1 MRYELRL
8 AKLIE
13 KGLAKSS
20 FPDLSVEVLAVMG
33 RLGSLDRALQALQEK
48 ENLYPLV
55 SDRAALIVQVPL
67 KLMETVI
74 LFNKKGGP
82 NPLEL
87 VRMLRSGFLGRWPRN
102 GSLKE
107 AFVLAQGTFPISKAV
122 KFH

>member
-87 VRMLRSGFLGRWPRN
+87 VMMLRSGLLGRWPRN
-102 GSLKE
+102 GSLKTS
-107 AFVLAQGTFPISKAV
+107 FVLAQGTFPISKAA